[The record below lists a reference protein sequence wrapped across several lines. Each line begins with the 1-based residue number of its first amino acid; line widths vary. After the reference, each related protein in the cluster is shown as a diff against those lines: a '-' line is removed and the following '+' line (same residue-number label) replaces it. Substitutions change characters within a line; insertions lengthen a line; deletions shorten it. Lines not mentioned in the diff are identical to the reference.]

1 MSASAS
7 VSQPDPF
14 GPPRAT
20 RRSSLQQ
27 VLWGVRIGVVLMLA
41 AAAFAT
47 PGFFAAPSLYA
58 IMTAISSVGC
68 IAVGMTLITISGNI
82 MAFCLGAT
90 TAACS
95 VIFLAMFNWAGLG
108 PAIATTLAFGALVNA
123 VQGLI
128 IGWFR
133 ANPIIVSIG
142 MLALIQGGFQ
152 ALTEGVSL
160 YAQPG
165 PGLEF
170 LKGKVLG
177 LPVEFLPLLAVLA
190 VGQFILSYTVFGR
203 NLFLIGDS
211 FAAAE
216 AAGVVSWRAITGAYL
231 WAGLFAAVPGIMLAA
246 RFGTGNMEYAQ
257 GYDYSAIAAILVGG
271 TAMHGGSGSAVRT
284 FVGVAFITVV
294 QVILLLHG
302 LTQQWQYFN
311 IGIIVLAAIML
322 QGSTETPS
330 SAPTLLTGKR
340 MGDPHLRPVL
350 LLLATLICMVV
361 LDAGQ
366 GRILTQATIFSTL
379 QTFSMFAMV
388 ALGLGLTMISGGYDL
403 SVAGTFGMAGCI
415 AVLIGVEY
423 PVFGILIAMLAGIVA
438 GATQAAIF
446 IGLRVSSVGIALG
459 GLLLF
464 TGIAYLL
471 TEGRAVPYTNMD
483 VALAVNAAIGGV
495 FSIRSI
501 ITIAIF
507 VIAAFVIGWTRWGR
521 DLIAIGS
528 DRRAAMLAGVNVNG
542 ILVAIFAFSGATAAL
557 SGALLGYGL
566 ASASPYGL
574 ADVLLP
580 ATAAAILGG
589 VSLSGGLGR
598 PLGIAAG
605 ALTLALIRSG
615 LNGLD
620 ASPAVHE
627 IVTGTILL
635 VVAIADGTATSR
647 RLGAL
652 LPLKESGHEVFGRH
666 LHSVLRLK

>member
-1 MSASAS
+1 MS
-7 VSQPDPF
+7 VSLSAP
-14 GPPRAT
+14 
-20 RRSSLQQ
+20 Q
-27 VLWGVRIGVVLMLA
+27 VLWGIRTGVLLMLA

-47 PGFFAAPSLYA
+47 PGFVAAPSIYA
-58 IMTAISSVGC
+58 ILTTMSSVGC

-95 VIFLAMFNWAGLG
+95 IIFLAVFNWAGLA
-108 PAIATTLAFGALVNA
+108 PAIAVTLAFGALVNGA
-123 VQGLI
+123 QGFI

-142 MLALIQGGFQ
+142 MLALIQGAFQ

-160 YAQPG
+160 YAEQG
-165 PGLEF
+165 QGLEF

-177 LPVEFLPLLAVLA
+177 LPVEFLPFLAVLA
-190 VGQFILSYTVFGR
+190 VGQFILSFTVFGR

-216 AAGVVSWRAITGAYL
+216 AAGVVSWRTISSAYF
-231 WAGLFAAVPGIMLAA
+231 WAGLFAAVPGVMLAA

-257 GYDYSAIAAILVGG
+257 GYDYGAIAAILVGG
-271 TAMHGGSGSAVRT
+271 TAMHGGQGSALRT

-311 IGIIVLAAIML
+311 IGVIVLAAIML
-322 QGSTETPS
+322 QSSSETAS

-340 MGDPHLRPVL
+340 MSDPHLRPIL
-350 LLLATLICMVV
+350 LLLATLIGMVV
-361 LDAGQ
+361 LDAGH
-366 GRILTQATIFSTL
+366 GKILTQATIFSTL
-379 QTFSMFAMV
+379 QTFSMFALV

-403 SVAGTFGMAGCI
+403 SVAGTFGLAGCI

-423 PVFGILIAMLAGIVA
+423 PVFGILIATLAGVVAGIV
-438 GATQAAIF
+438 QAVIF
-446 IGLRVSSVGIALG
+446 IGLRVSSVGVALG

-464 TGIAYLL
+464 TGIAYVL
-471 TEGRAVPYTNMD
+471 TGGLAVPYRNMD
-483 VALAVNAAIGGV
+483 VALAVNASIAGV

-507 VIAAFVIGWTRWGR
+507 IVTAFLIGQTRWGR
-521 DLIAIGS
+521 DLIAMGS
-528 DRRAAMLAGVNVNG
+528 DRRAAMLAGVNVDG
-542 ILVAIFAFSGATAAL
+542 MLVAIFAFSGATAAL

-566 ASASPYGL
+566 ASASPSGL

-589 VSLSGGLGR
+589 VSLSGGMGR

-605 ALTLALIRSG
+605 ALTLALLRSG

-635 VVAIADGTATSR
+635 AVAVADGAATSR
-647 RLGAL
+647 RLGTHVPWRRFAR
-652 LPLKESGHEVFGRH
+652 LKEKGGAHAEIANP
-666 LHSVLRLK
+666 